1 MNAALGALRAICQN
15 TMPTKL
21 PQRHASHQLE
31 EESNQFFRSCLPKDW
46 TCDEPHN
53 DYGIDLRVGLAESGY
68 LNGQAL
74 VVQLKASSKAADG
87 KGVRV
92 RLSVS
97 TLNYLRSVLEVAM
110 LVKYVAAEKE
120 AYWVL
125 LKDVPQPQQ
134 DASTVTIQIP
144 RANALSK
151 KPWLVVAEYVNLVHH
166 KKLGAMQTAN
176 QAVQ

>member
-1 MNAALGALRAICQN
+1 MSNVRRLKSYLPIA
-15 TMPTKL
+15 MPPKL

-46 TCDEPHN
+46 TCDEPNN
-53 DYGIDLRVGLAESGY
+53 DYGIDLRVGLADAGY

-74 VVQLKASSKAADG
+74 VVQLKASSNAPEGTA
-87 KGVRV
+87 VRV
-92 RLSVS
+92 RLSTS

-125 LKDVPQPQQ
+125 LKDVPQPQNE
-134 DASTVTIQIP
+134 ASTVTVQVP
-144 RANALSK
+144 RSNALSK
-151 KPWLVVAEYVNLVHH
+151 NPWPTIAKYVKLVHY
-166 KKLGAMQTAN
+166 KKLGAMHAAN
-176 QAVQ
+176 QATQ